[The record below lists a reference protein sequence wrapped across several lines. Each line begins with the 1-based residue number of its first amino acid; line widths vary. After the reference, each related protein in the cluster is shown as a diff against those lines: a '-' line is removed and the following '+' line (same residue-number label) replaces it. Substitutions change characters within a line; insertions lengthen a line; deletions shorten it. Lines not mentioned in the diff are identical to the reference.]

1 MDKYWGNQ
9 LCYPPF
15 EQLGPGSV
23 HRLVLLTAKRKES
36 GLGFA
41 WASLRVQTHRFKLF
55 ALACY
60 ASELFCVA
68 GIAYYPVYGR
78 DVHAPFLSSV
88 DRAPIRCLFDRVVTS
103 NPVGDSRQIGTLRKD
118 DHDGSENVGKKNE
131 FEFFLS
137 RLFEPAQ
144 YVKCRRLFLELNS

>member
-1 MDKYWGNQ
+1 M
-9 LCYPPF
+9 
-15 EQLGPGSV
+15 
-23 HRLVLLTAKRKES
+23 
-36 GLGFA
+36 
-41 WASLRVQTHRFKLF
+41 RVQTHRFKLF

-144 YVKCRRLFLELNS
+144 YVKCRRLLLELNS

>member
-1 MDKYWGNQ
+1 M
-9 LCYPPF
+9 
-15 EQLGPGSV
+15 
-23 HRLVLLTAKRKES
+23 RVLT
-36 GLGFA
+36 
-41 WASLRVQTHRFKLF
+41 QRFKLF

-118 DHDGSENVGKKNE
+118 DHDVSENVGKKKMNLSS
-131 FEFFLS
+131 FFRVYLS
-137 RLFEPAQ
+137 P
-144 YVKCRRLFLELNS
+144 LNMSNAGDFSWS